1 MHVTLQR
8 ARQHGRG
15 RFLTGAALSF
25 VSATVFMGMTA
36 CSAFSAQRADADAL
50 ITGTLP
56 PKTQDIPFELRIEV
70 TQAGKEGIEVA
81 GRLSEDGG
89 LITKPVFWKLVRT
102 LDAGNAG
109 GETVYSSETPSTD
122 IPLDP
127 GNYRIEASYGTVSIS
142 KTAELLKGQHL
153 GFTFVFNVG
162 GLRTLST
169 VGKEPLPQKVKA
181 IHKAYALGGMTSGQ
195 LVATSDV
202 PGGLMRL
209 GAGKYRLESAIEPGN
224 TITRTDVVIKPGIL
238 TTIELD
244 HLAGVASVDAPDLAS
259 WTLEDTQSSWRAI
272 GAGQKILTLAPG
284 TYTYKSG
291 DTTRTVII
299 QAGLRTRVN
308 GNN

>member
-25 VSATVFMGMTA
+25 VGATVFMGMTA
-36 CSAFSAQRADADAL
+36 CSAISAQRADADAL

-70 TQAGKEGIEVA
+70 TQAGKEGIELA

-89 LITKPVFWKLVRT
+89 LITKPVSWKLVRT
-102 LDAGNAG
+102 LGAGNAG
-109 GETVYSSETPSTD
+109 GETVYSRETPSTD
-122 IPLDP
+122 IALDP
-127 GNYRIEASYGTVSIS
+127 GSYRIEASYGTVSIS
-142 KTAELLKGQHL
+142 KTVELLKGQHL

-259 WTLEDTQSSWRAI
+259 WTLEDTQSSWRAM
-272 GAGQKILTLAPG
+272 GAGEKTLTLAPG
-284 TYTYKSG
+284 TYTYRSG
-291 DTTRTVII
+291 GTTRTVII